1 MMRGCSTWPAVV
13 KPSGLKTARPYAMFV
28 FASKA
33 PICTVSCAPVKF
45 SFTPFSRAEN
55 APASSPVPV
64 CPVKAP
70 YIRLLILFDARVEP
84 RLRLRAGGA
93 QTGVAVG
100 RIRALVGI
108 GDVGPVAE
116 IGVEAVRRF
125 VCGRTDDAGPQ
136 RSGCRNGDAPAP
148 RTSVVER
155 AGSIGRPRRRT
166 ESAADQPGDDR
177 AAGVGPR
184 VQIVRDGDR
193 TGHDRQLH
201 RSGDYAGD
209 HPHLHVARLV
219 GGCGDAAPVVWFH
232 RVERPER
239 LEHRVAGQHGD
250 VDVGARERDVLH
262 VLAVNRDDDRPM
274 AVGQEF
280 ALDRQRDELH
290 AVAGV
295 DRDCGE
301 QLRGDR
307 CERRG
312 ARHDGAEVHHLPCT
326 SKLTSWMR
334 VVSLSPC
341 TRRSVLRGLS

>member
-1 MMRGCSTWPAVV
+1 MPA
-13 KPSGLKTARPYAMFV
+13 PSR
-28 FASKA
+28 
-33 PICTVSCAPVKF
+33 
-45 SFTPFSRAEN
+45 
-55 APASSPVPV
+55 
-64 CPVKAP
+64 
-70 YIRLLILFDARVEP
+70 
-84 RLRLRAGGA
+84 
-93 QTGVAVG
+93 
-100 RIRALVGI
+100 
-108 GDVGPVAE
+108 PVAE
-116 IGVEAVRRF
+116 TATRPRREPPLSND
-125 VCGRTDDAGPQ
+125 VGA
-136 RSGCRNGDAPAP
+136 
-148 RTSVVER
+148 
-155 AGSIGRPRRRT
+155 IGRPRHRT
-166 ESAADQPGDDR
+166 ESAADEPGDDR

-193 TGHDRQLH
+193 TGDDRQLH
-201 RSGDYAGD
+201 RSGDHAGD

-262 VLAVNRDDDRPM
+262 VLAVNRDDERRT

-334 VVSLSPC
+334 VVSLSAC